1 MTHAEAFLGFREVV
15 DHVAIDEAA
24 SDVQIMVRRLE
35 DRPELTE
42 SERAQVRIAADV
54 LMRLAYDVRKRFIMA
69 APGTT
74 LFTVI

>member
-1 MTHAEAFLGFREVV
+1 MTHADAFLGFREVV

-69 APGTT
+69 GPNTT

>member
-1 MTHAEAFLGFREVV
+1 MTHADAFMAFRDVV

-42 SERAQVRIAADV
+42 SERALVRIAADV

-69 APGTT
+69 EPGTT
-74 LFTVI
+74 LFTVM

>member
-1 MTHAEAFLGFREVV
+1 MTHADAFMAFRDVV

-69 APGTT
+69 EPGTT
-74 LFTVI
+74 LFTVM